1 MNKLWYVIMSQKTS
15 AQFSVGCVIDKLVI
29 VILYLFMCVFIYF
42 LSKALR
48 AIILFG
54 SLRHFL
60 RYDPCLELHK
70 TVLSGMKYR
79 NQNNQIIL

>member
-1 MNKLWYVIMSQKTS
+1 MSHKTS

-29 VILYLFMCVFIYF
+29 VLFLFMRVFIYF

-54 SLRHFL
+54 SLRHLLCF
-60 RYDPCLELHK
+60 DQCLELHK

-79 NQNNQIIL
+79 NQSNQIIL